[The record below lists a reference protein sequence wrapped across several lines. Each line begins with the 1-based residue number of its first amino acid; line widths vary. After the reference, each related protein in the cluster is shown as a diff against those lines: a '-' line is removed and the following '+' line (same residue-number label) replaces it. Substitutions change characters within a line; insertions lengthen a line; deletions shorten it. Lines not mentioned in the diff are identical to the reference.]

1 MKIDEASLIG
11 RILKDDD
18 RHAFRQLVLHHQSG
32 LRVFLRRVLNDE
44 TLADDYAQETWLIVY
59 QKLTSYSGGS
69 FRSWIMTIAMRKAI
83 RLKSKEGRMDLL
95 ETEDEAI
102 AVTAPV
108 GLKLDL
114 EKALAQLS
122 LAQRS
127 CLHLA
132 SCEEMSHEEI
142 AVILNIPLGTVKSHI
157 SRAKERL
164 KLLLSD
170 NTRKEKHDAR

>member
-1 MKIDEASLIG
+1 MQLDEANLIG
-11 RILKDDD
+11 RVLKDDD

-32 LRVFLRRVLNDE
+32 LRIFLRRVLNDE
-44 TLADDYAQETWLIVY
+44 TLADDCAQETWILVY
-59 QKLTSYSGGS
+59 QKLAGYNGGS
-69 FRSWIMTIAMRKAI
+69 FRSWILTIAMRKAI
-83 RLKSKEGRMDLL
+83 RLKSKEGRTDLL
-95 ETEDEAI
+95 DEEETA
-102 AVTAPV
+102 APPIQD

-132 SCEEMSHEEI
+132 SCEDMSHDEI
-142 AVILNIPLGTVKSHI
+142 SEVLNIPLGTVKSHI
-157 SRAKERL
+157 NRAKERI

-170 NTRKEKHDAR
+170 DTRKEKHDAG